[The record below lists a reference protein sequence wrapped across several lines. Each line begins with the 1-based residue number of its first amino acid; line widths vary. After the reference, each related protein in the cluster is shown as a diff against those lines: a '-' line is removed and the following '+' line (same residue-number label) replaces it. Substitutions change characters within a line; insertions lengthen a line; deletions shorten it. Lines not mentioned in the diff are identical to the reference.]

1 MFAALHRMSTVEV
14 LWLKHL
20 APVGFNS
27 NLFVAFALDRYHI
40 LVFLCSVSVESFHL
54 NDPISQISCSPSVDL
69 I

>member
-14 LWLKHL
+14 LWLKHF
-20 APVGFNS
+20 APVG
-27 NLFVAFALDRYHI
+27 FALDRYHI
-40 LVFLCSVSVESFHL
+40 LVSLCSVSVESFRL